1 MGLQVDCC
9 CCSHQVELGWEIQKI
24 LTSLRTQMQPP
35 LKSRAHTVVSLKEGF
50 TQDADA
56 IFHFNDMSLLLWLPS
71 IYGMALALF
80 TG

>member
-9 CCSHQVELGWEIQKI
+9 SHQVGLGWEFQKI

-50 TQDADA
+50 ARDADG
-56 IFHFNDMSLLLWLPS
+56 IFHFNGMSLLLWLPS

>member
-1 MGLQVDCC
+1 MELQADCC
-9 CCSHQVELGWEIQKI
+9 SPHVGLVWEIQKI
-24 LTSLRTQMQPP
+24 LTSLGTQMQPP

-50 TQDADA
+50 TRDADG
-56 IFHFNDMSLLLWLPS
+56 IFHFNGMSLLLWLPS